1 MQCVWLHRRE
11 KTCSRLATKGFILW
25 REAVLL
31 NMVSCIKTECGELV
45 AVIKGEEKKYLQ
57 VHT

>member
-1 MQCVWLHRRE
+1 M
-11 KTCSRLATKGFILW
+11 ATKGFILW

-31 NMVSCIKTECGELV
+31 NMVSCIKTECRELV
-45 AVIKGEEKKYLQ
+45 ALIKGEEEKSVWMYLQ